1 MSLKL
6 TNESNID
13 NIDIK
18 TNNGASAYS
27 TTCSACLDFFGSICR
42 SEKKFTP
49 EIRIKLDKL
58 LPQMWNENPLYML
71 KLIFYKRDCREGAG
85 EKAIFYHCYNW
96 LFSNHPDVAYKN
108 LIYIPFYGYWKDLLN
123 LLVNS
128 DEGQDTKDKRK
139 SEIAKIF
146 AQQLKVDKILYEN
159 CSKSVEKHLENIMEE
174 KKNYDNDNPNK
185 IDIQK
190 LEKDN
195 KNSISLCA
203 KWAPSTGMSFDKQF
217 QICKLIA
224 NELGYNKD
232 WQKQYRK
239 HLSSL
244 RSYLD
249 ITEKYMCA
257 KLWNLIKLDKVP
269 SLCMMKHKK
278 AFQKNMPKEYQEW
291 LDRLKSGKGKV
302 NAKQLML
309 HELVDNKNLADELTQ
324 HQWNTLREHIR
335 TKGSLKGII
344 PIADTSGSMEGI
356 PMLVSISMAIMISEL
371 AEEPFKDLM
380 ITFSSNPEFFKFTS
394 NASLKQKVLEIRRS
408 NSIGLNTDIIK
419 TFNTILS
426 RCVNFKVKQENMPK
440 KVLIITD
447 GQFDEQTRN
456 NDKTCFQNIKK
467 MYQDA
472 GYEVPIL
479 VLWNVNGSVTNVP
492 VTKHETG
499 TILISG
505 WSPNLL
511 KSIIESTD
519 LPTPMEVMLQVI
531 NNERYDRLNV

>member
-1 MSLKL
+1 MSLKIQ
-6 TNESNID
+6 EKINID
-13 NIDIK
+13 NIDTK
-18 TNNGASAYS
+18 TDNGAAAYS

-49 EIRIKLDKL
+49 EISNKLDKL
-58 LPQMWNENPLYML
+58 LPQMWIENPLL
-71 KLIFYKRDCREGAG
+71 TIKLIFYKRDCREGAG

-96 LFSNHPDVAYKN
+96 LFSNYPDVAYKN
-108 LIYIPFYGYWKDLLN
+108 LMHIPFYGYWKDLLN

-128 DEGQDTKDKRK
+128 DEGKDTKDRRK
-139 SEIAKIF
+139 LEIAKLF
-146 AQQLKVDKILYEN
+146 AQQLKVDKNLHEK
-159 CSKSVEKHLENIMEE
+159 CSELSLEQSLDIIEKKDDIKNIDSLDNFDNKKLEN
-174 KKNYDNDNPNK
+174 NP
-185 IDIQK
+185 
-190 LEKDN
+190 
-195 KNSISLCA
+195 ISLCA
-203 KWAPSTGMSFDKQF
+203 KWAPSTGMSYDKQF

-232 WQKQYRK
+232 WQKHYRK

-324 HQWNTLREHIR
+324 HQWNTLREYIK

-344 PIADTSGSMEGI
+344 PVADTSGSMEGI

-394 NASLKQKVLEIRRS
+394 NATLQQKVLEIRRS

-419 TFNTILS
+419 TFNVILS
-426 RCVNFKVKQENMPK
+426 RCINFKVTQENMPK

-456 NDKTCFQNIKK
+456 NDKTCFQNIRK

-472 GYEVPIL
+472 GYEVPTL
-479 VLWNVNGSVTNVP
+479 VLWNVNGSVSNVP

-499 TILISG
+499 AILISG

-519 LPTPMEVMLQVI
+519 LPTPMEVMMQII
-531 NNERYDRLNV
+531 NNERYDRLQL